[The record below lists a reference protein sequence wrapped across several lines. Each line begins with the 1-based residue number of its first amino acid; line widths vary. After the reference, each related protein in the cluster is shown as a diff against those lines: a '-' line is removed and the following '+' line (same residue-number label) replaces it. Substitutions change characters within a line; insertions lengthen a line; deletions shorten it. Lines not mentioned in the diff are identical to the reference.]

1 MTRPVSRPAAESGPG
16 PAPLPAGFSI
26 VFDPQTQFVGADVLF
41 GGSPPR
47 LLRLNPAGQ
56 RALDELRRGPVCSTA
71 AGKLARRLTDTGLAH
86 PRPPAPSRGPGA
98 PEIVPQESG
107 AGGRPP
113 GPAERAVYVS
123 PPGLPSRGPGAP
135 EVVPQESGAEA
146 RPPGLALADVTV
158 VIPARDRPAYLDR
171 CLAALGRSYPVIV
184 VDDGSRQAAEIAGLC
199 RRHGAT
205 LIRRPASGGPGPARN
220 DGLAQVTTS
229 LVAFLDSDCET
240 GPEWITSLAAHFADP
255 LVAAVA
261 PRIRPV
267 TGAGPAGRYLEARA
281 PLDMGAQEGR
291 VLPLTR
297 LSYVPTAAL
306 LVRRAALA
314 ADDSRAVSTRAIS
327 TRAVSTRAISTGAG
341 AAGGVPLPAAGS
353 GEAGPFDTGPFDA
366 GPGDAGP
373 FDASLRY
380 GEDVDLVWRLAEA
393 GWRVRYD
400 PSVSI
405 SHAEPVTWARL
416 LARRFRYGC
425 SAAPLAQRHPGQVP
439 PLILQAW
446 PAAAVAALLARKPAV
461 ALAAYGAGTG
471 QLVRLLRGW
480 DVPPKGV
487 LRPMADSVLQTWLG
501 TGRWTIQYALPVA
514 AASLAR
520 PGGRTARTRL
530 GRRLAVASL
539 LVGPPIAEWR
549 RIRPS
554 MPAAAFSLGYLAD
567 EVAYGAGVYR
577 GAAAEKLLSPL
588 LPTVAWRPL
597 GKAPAA

>member
-1 MTRPVSRPAAESGPG
+1 MSRPPVRPLTRPAAGSGPG

-26 VFDPQTQFVGADVLF
+26 VFDPQTQFVGTDVLF

-56 RALDELRRGPVCSTA
+56 RALAELRRGPVCSPA
-71 AGKLARRLTDTGLAH
+71 SGKLARRLTDTGLAQ
-86 PRPPAPSRGPGA
+86 PRPPGPSAGEGGRAEGVSPPTQQSRGPG
-98 PEIVPQESG
+98 VPGVVPRGSG
-107 AGGRPP
+107 AGGRSP
-113 GPAERAVYVS
+113 GPA
-123 PPGLPSRGPGAP
+123 LP
-135 EVVPQESGAEA
+135 
-146 RPPGLALADVTV
+146 DVTV
-158 VIPARDRPAYLDR
+158 VIPARDRPAHLDR
-171 CLAALGRSYPVIV
+171 CLAALGRDYPVIV
-184 VDDGSRQAAEIAGLC
+184 VDDGSRQAAEIARLC
-199 RRHGAT
+199 RRRGAT
-205 LIRRPASGGPGPARN
+205 LIRRPRSGGPGPARN

-229 LVAFLDSDCET
+229 LVAFLDSDCEA
-240 GPEWITSLAAHFADP
+240 GPEWITSLAGHFADP

-261 PRIRPV
+261 PRVRAI
-267 TGAGPAGRYLEARA
+267 TGSSAAGRYLGARA
-281 PLDMGAQEGR
+281 PLDMGPQEGR

-306 LVRRAALA
+306 LVRRTALA
-314 ADDSRAVSTRAIS
+314 S
-327 TRAVSTRAISTGAG
+327 GA
-341 AAGGVPLPAAGS
+341 
-353 GEAGPFDTGPFDA
+353 GPFDA
-366 GPGDAGP
+366 GPFDAGP

-380 GEDVDLVWRLAEA
+380 GEDVNLVWRLAEA

-400 PSVSI
+400 PAASV
-405 SHAEPVTWARL
+405 SHAEPATWVRL

-446 PAAAVAALLARKPAV
+446 PAAAVAGLLARRPVA

-501 TGRWTIQYALPVA
+501 AGRWTIQYALPVA
-514 AASLAR
+514 AAGLAR

-554 MPAAAFSLGYLAD
+554 MHAAAFSLGYLAD

-577 GAAAEKLLSPL
+577 GAAAERLLTPL

-597 GKAPAA
+597 GKAPAASRPGVTPGKEHPS

>member
-1 MTRPVSRPAAESGPG
+1 VSRPPARPVTRPAAGSGPG

-26 VFDPQTQFVGADVLF
+26 VFDPQTQFVGTDVLF

-47 LLRLNPAGQ
+47 LLRLNPAGP
-56 RALDELRRGPVCSTA
+56 RARAERRSGPVCSPA
-71 AGKLARRLTDTGLAH
+71 AGKLARRLTDTGLAQ
-86 PRPPAPSRGPGA
+86 P
-98 PEIVPQESG
+98 
-107 AGGRPP
+107 RPP
-113 GPAERAVYVS
+113 GPA
-123 PPGLPSRGPGAP
+123 LP
-135 EVVPQESGAEA
+135 
-146 RPPGLALADVTV
+146 DVTV
-158 VIPARDRPAYLDR
+158 VIPARDRPAHLDR
-171 CLAALGRSYPVIV
+171 CLAALGRDYPVIV
-184 VDDGSRQAAEIAGLC
+184 VDDGSRQAAAIAGLC
-199 RRHGAT
+199 RQHSAT
-205 LIRRPASGGPGPARN
+205 LIRRPRPGGPGPARN

-229 LVAFLDSDCET
+229 LVAFLDSDCEA

-261 PRIRPV
+261 PRVRAI
-267 TGAGPAGRYLEARA
+267 TGPSAAGRYLGARA
-281 PLDMGAQEGR
+281 PLDMGPQEGR

-306 LVRRAALA
+306 LVRRTALA
-314 ADDSRAVSTRAIS
+314 SDEAKTVAPDASSAD
-327 TRAVSTRAISTGAG
+327 GAH
-341 AAGGVPLPAAGS
+341 LPAAGS
-353 GEAGPFDTGPFDA
+353 PGAVSSSTGPFAAGPF
-366 GPGDAGP
+366 DAGP

-400 PSVSI
+400 PAASV
-405 SHAEPVTWARL
+405 SHAEPATWVRL

-446 PAAAVAALLARKPAV
+446 PAAAVAALLARRPVA

-501 TGRWTIQYALPVA
+501 AGRWTIQYALPVA
-514 AASLAR
+514 AAGLAR
-520 PGGRTARTRL
+520 PGGQTARTRL

-554 MPAAAFSLGYLAD
+554 MHAAAFSLGYLAD

-577 GAAAEKLLSPL
+577 GAAAERLLSPL

-597 GKAPAA
+597 GKAPAASRPDVTPGRDHPS

>member
-1 MTRPVSRPAAESGPG
+1 MTRPVSRPAAGSGPG

-56 RALDELRRGPVCSTA
+56 RALDELRRGPVCSAA

-86 PRPPAPSRGPGA
+86 PRPPAPSAGEGGRAGGVSP
-98 PEIVPQESG
+98 PSQPSREPRVVPRDNG
-107 AGGRPP
+107 AGGRSP
-113 GPAERAVYVS
+113 GPAERAGGAS
-123 PPGLPSRGPGAP
+123 PPDPSSREPGAP
-135 EVVPQESGAEA
+135 AVVPQGSGAGA

-267 TGAGPAGRYLEARA
+267 TGGGPAGRYLEARA

-314 ADDSRAVSTRAIS
+314 ADDSRAISTRAIS
-327 TRAVSTRAISTGAG
+327 TRRHQHGRRGRRWRPSPRRA
-341 AAGGVPLPAAGS
+341 
-353 GEAGPFDTGPFDA
+353 
-366 GPGDAGP
+366 
-373 FDASLRY
+373 LRR
-380 GEDVDLVWRLAEA
+380 G
-393 GWRVRYD
+393 
-400 PSVSI
+400 
-405 SHAEPVTWARL
+405 
-416 LARRFRYGC
+416 LAR
-425 SAAPLAQRHPGQVP
+425 SM
-439 PLILQAW
+439 
-446 PAAAVAALLARKPAV
+446 LARSM
-461 ALAAYGAGTG
+461 LAPSMRACA
-471 QLVRLLRGW
+471 
-480 DVPPKGV
+480 
-487 LRPMADSVLQTWLG
+487 
-501 TGRWTIQYALPVA
+501 
-514 AASLAR
+514 
-520 PGGRTARTRL
+520 TARTSTWCGGWPKRA
-530 GRRLAVASL
+530 GGSVTT
-539 LVGPPIAEWR
+539 
-549 RIRPS
+549 RPHPS
-554 MPAAAFSLGYLAD
+554 ATRNP
-567 EVAYGAGVYR
+567 
-577 GAAAEKLLSPL
+577 
-588 LPTVAWRPL
+588 
-597 GKAPAA
+597 

>member
-1 MTRPVSRPAAESGPG
+1 VTRPVTRPVAGAGPG

-26 VFDPQTQFVGADVLF
+26 VFDPQTQFVGEDVLF

-56 RALDELRRGPVCSTA
+56 RALAELRRGPVRSTA
-71 AGKLARRLTDTGLAH
+71 AGKLARRLTDTGLAQ
-86 PRPPAPSRGPGA
+86 PRPPVVGEAGPAGDGSLRAGDARGPGPGPGA
-98 PEIVPQESG
+98 PGVVPRESG
-107 AGGRPP
+107 AGG
-113 GPAERAVYVS
+113 
-123 PPGLPSRGPGAP
+123 
-135 EVVPQESGAEA
+135 

-158 VIPARDRPAYLDR
+158 VIPARDRPAHLDR

-199 RRHGAT
+199 REHGAT
-205 LIRRPASGGPGPARN
+205 LIRRPTSGGPGPARN
-220 DGLAQVTTS
+220 DGLAQVSTP
-229 LVAFLDSDCET
+229 LVAFLDSDCEA

-261 PRIRPV
+261 PRVRPL
-267 TGAGPAGRYLEARA
+267 TGPGSAGRYLAARA
-281 PLDMGAQEGR
+281 PLDMGPQEGR

-314 ADDSRAVSTRAIS
+314 ADPPGVALPPDGLPQDDRPAASP
-327 TRAVSTRAISTGAG
+327 AG
-341 AAGGVPLPAAGS
+341 ASPCS
-353 GEAGPFDTGPFDA
+353 TGPFDA
-366 GPGDAGP
+366 D
-373 FDASLRY
+373 LRY

-400 PSVSI
+400 PAASI
-405 SHAEPVTWARL
+405 SHAEPGTWTRL
-416 LARRFRYGC
+416 LGRKFRYGC
-425 SAAPLAQRHPGQVP
+425 SAAPLARRHPGQVP
-439 PLILQAW
+439 PLVLQAW
-446 PAAAVAALLARKPAV
+446 PAAAVAALLARRPVA

-501 TGRWTIQYALPVA
+501 AGRWTIQYALPVA
-514 AASLAR
+514 AAGLAR

-530 GRRLAVASL
+530 GRRLALASL
-539 LVGPPIAEWR
+539 LAGPPLAEWR
-549 RIRPS
+549 RIRPPL
-554 MPAAAFSLGYLAD
+554 PAAAFSLGYLAD
-567 EVAYGAGVYR
+567 EAAYGAGVYR
-577 GAAAEKLLSPL
+577 GVLTERLLSPL
-588 LPTVAWRPL
+588 LPAVAWRPL
-597 GKAPAA
+597 GKAPAATRPAVPPGKDRLP

>member
-1 MTRPVSRPAAESGPG
+1 MTRPAARPVTRPAAGSGPG

-56 RALDELRRGPVCSTA
+56 RALAELRRGPVCSPA
-71 AGKLARRLTDTGLAH
+71 AGKLARRLTDTGLAQ
-86 PRPPAPSRGPGA
+86 PRPPSAGEEGRAGGVFPPGQRSRGPGG
-98 PEIVPQESG
+98 PGVVPRESG

-113 GPAERAVYVS
+113 G
-123 PPGLPSRGPGAP
+123 
-135 EVVPQESGAEA
+135 
-146 RPPGLALADVTV
+146 LALPDVTV

-171 CLAALGRSYPVIV
+171 CLATLGPGYPVIV
-184 VDDGSRQAAEIAGLC
+184 VDDGSRRAAEISSLC
-199 RRHGAT
+199 HQYGAT
-205 LIRRPASGGPGPARN
+205 LIRRPRPGGPGPARN

-229 LVAFLDSDCET
+229 LVAFLDSDCEA

-261 PRIRPV
+261 PRVRPI
-267 TGAGPAGRYLEARA
+267 TGPGAAGRYLGARA
-281 PLDMGAQEGR
+281 PLDLGPQEGR

-314 ADDSRAVSTRAIS
+314 D
-327 TRAVSTRAISTGAG
+327 
-341 AAGGVPLPAAGS
+341 
-353 GEAGPFDTGPFDA
+353 GPFDP
-366 GPGDAGP
+366 
-373 FDASLRY
+373 SLRY
-380 GEDVDLVWRLAEA
+380 GEDVNLVWRLASA

-400 PSVSI
+400 PAASVSH
-405 SHAEPVTWARL
+405 SEPETWARL

-425 SAAPLAQRHPGQVP
+425 SAAPLANRHPGQVP

-446 PAAAVAALLARKPAV
+446 PAAAVAALLARRPVA

-501 TGRWTIQYALPVA
+501 AGRWTIQYALPVA
-514 AASLAR
+514 AASLVR

-539 LVGPPIAEWR
+539 LAGPPIAEWR

-577 GAAAEKLLSPL
+577 GAARERQLSPL
-588 LPTVAWRPL
+588 LPIVAWRPL
-597 GKAPAA
+597 GKAPAASRPGVTPGRDHPS

>member
-1 MTRPVSRPAAESGPG
+1 MSRPATRPVIRPAAGSGPG

-26 VFDPQTQFVGADVLF
+26 VFDPQTQFVGTDVLF

-56 RALDELRRGPVCSTA
+56 RALAELRRGPVCSAA
-71 AGKLARRLTDTGLAH
+71 AGKLARRLTDTGLAQ
-86 PRPPAPSRGPGA
+86 PRPPGATAGEGGRTGGVPPPSQPSRGPGG
-98 PEIVPQESG
+98 PGVVPRESG
-107 AGGRPP
+107 AGGRLP
-113 GPAERAVYVS
+113 GPAQ
-123 PPGLPSRGPGAP
+123 P
-135 EVVPQESGAEA
+135 
-146 RPPGLALADVTV
+146 DVTV

-171 CLAALGRSYPVIV
+171 CLAALGPGYPVIV

-199 RRHGAT
+199 RWHGAT

-229 LVAFLDSDCET
+229 LVAFLDSDCEA

-261 PRIRPV
+261 PRVRPI
-267 TGAGPAGRYLEARA
+267 TGPSAAGRYLEARA
-281 PLDMGAQEGR
+281 PLDMGTQEGR

-306 LVRRAALA
+306 LARRAALV
-314 ADDSRAVSTRAIS
+314 AD
-327 TRAVSTRAISTGAG
+327 
-341 AAGGVPLPAAGS
+341 
-353 GEAGPFDTGPFDA
+353 
-366 GPGDAGP
+366 DAGP

-393 GWRVRYD
+393 GWRIRYD
-400 PSVSI
+400 PAASV
-405 SHAEPVTWARL
+405 SHAEPATWARL

-446 PAAAVAALLARKPAV
+446 PAAAVAALLARKPVA

-501 TGRWTIQYALPVA
+501 AGRWTIQYALPVA

-520 PGGRTARTRL
+520 PGGQTARTRL

-539 LVGPPIAEWR
+539 LVGPPMAEWR

-554 MPAAAFSLGYLAD
+554 MHAAAFSLGYLAD

-577 GAAAEKLLSPL
+577 GAAAERLLSPL

-597 GKAPAA
+597 GKAPAASRPGVTPGRDHPS

>member
-1 MTRPVSRPAAESGPG
+1 M
-16 PAPLPAGFSI
+16 
-26 VFDPQTQFVGADVLF
+26 
-41 GGSPPR
+41 
-47 LLRLNPAGQ
+47 
-56 RALDELRRGPVCSTA
+56 
-71 AGKLARRLTDTGLAH
+71 
-86 PRPPAPSRGPGA
+86 
-98 PEIVPQESG
+98 
-107 AGGRPP
+107 
-113 GPAERAVYVS
+113 
-123 PPGLPSRGPGAP
+123 
-135 EVVPQESGAEA
+135 
-146 RPPGLALADVTV
+146 TV

-171 CLAALGRSYPVIV
+171 CLAALGQSYPVIV

-199 RRHGAT
+199 RRHAAT

-220 DGLAQVTTS
+220 DGLAQVTTP

-261 PRIRPV
+261 PRVRPV
-267 TGAGPAGRYLEARA
+267 TGAGSAGRYLEARA
-281 PLDMGAQEGR
+281 PIDMGAQEGR

-314 ADDSRAVSTRAIS
+314 AH
-327 TRAVSTRAISTGAG
+327 
-341 AAGGVPLPAAGS
+341 
-353 GEAGPFDTGPFDA
+353 
-366 GPGDAGP
+366 DAGP

-400 PSVSI
+400 PAASVS
-405 SHAEPVTWARL
+405 HTEPGTWARL

-446 PAAAVAALLARKPAV
+446 PAAAVAAVLARRPVA

-501 TGRWTIQYALPVA
+501 AGRWTIQYALPVA

-539 LVGPPIAEWR
+539 LAGPPIAEWR
-549 RIRPS
+549 RSRPS
-554 MPAAAFSLGYLAD
+554 MHAAAFSLGYLAD

-577 GAAAEKLLSPL
+577 GAAAQRLLSPL
-588 LPTVAWRPL
+588 LPIVAWRPL
-597 GKAPAA
+597 GKAPAASRPGATPGRDDPS